1 MIWAG
6 IIDRHIVGPFF
17 FERTVNAESYLQLL
31 GNELVPELH
40 VLNISEE
47 NVVFQQDGAPAHFSA
62 VVKSWLDEN
71 FGAWI
76 GRGGTLGWP
85 PRSPDLTP
93 LDFFLWGFIKNK
105 VYATPPN
112 SLADLKQKIINA
124 FTTVTVDMLEN
135 VQQTM
140 MNRIE
145 LCITVNGDH
154 FEQLL

>member
-6 IIDRHIVGPFF
+6 IIDHHIVGPFF
-17 FERTVNAESYLQLL
+17 FDTTVSRESYLNIL
-31 GNELVPELH
+31 GNEMLPELH
-40 VLNISEE
+40 MLNYSEE
-47 NVVFQQDGAPAHFSA
+47 NVVFQQDGAPAHFST
-62 VVKSWLDEN
+62 VVTTWLNEN

-76 GRGGTLGWP
+76 GRGGTLKWP

-93 LDFFLWGFIKNK
+93 LDFFLWSFIKNK
-105 VYATPPN
+105 VYATPPT

-135 VQQTM
+135 VQQTVM
-140 MNRIE
+140 KRIE
-145 LCITVNGDH
+145 KCITVNGDH